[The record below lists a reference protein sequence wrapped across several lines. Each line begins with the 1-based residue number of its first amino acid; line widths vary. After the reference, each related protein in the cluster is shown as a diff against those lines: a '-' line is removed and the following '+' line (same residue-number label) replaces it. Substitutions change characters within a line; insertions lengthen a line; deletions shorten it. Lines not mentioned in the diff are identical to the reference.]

1 MRLLLILFPPL
12 LVTCELQ
19 GVAVKGRLMC
29 GDKPLKGAIL
39 KIIDRDH
46 DGDKDDLLDEV
57 RTEDNGEFY
66 LKGGTYE
73 DTPIEP
79 ALKIYHDCDHKHKAC
94 KRRVYWMLPQ
104 RYINN
109 GTITEWM
116 DIGSINMEINFG
128 NEERDCRHRRHH
140 HRRH

>member
-79 ALKIYHDCDHKHKAC
+79 ALKIYHDCDHKHKASFTC
-94 KRRVYWMLPQ
+94 
-104 RYINN
+104 
-109 GTITEWM
+109 
-116 DIGSINMEINFG
+116 S
-128 NEERDCRHRRHH
+128 
-140 HRRH
+140 